1 MKKILLLSLLPLCA
15 CQYGEME
22 NVTENAFPI
31 LGIQAIVE
39 DVIHSRTES
48 YVGKSYFSEAD
59 QIGLFLPEK
68 DIPYCWTYRNGGIW
82 ESEIPLFWPDKT
94 KVLQFSAFYPYRET
108 ASADKIPMPDL
119 SLQQGVWS
127 DIGRFDFLVAR
138 TSCSYATS
146 HEGKIPFTGESS
158 FRHIY
163 SLLVLRFVDS
173 SDEKEQGTTF
183 LRRLSVE
190 GKGILAAHEYNLEKQ
205 KMQPLDTDLRNQ
217 QTNTWSVS
225 WEAEQMKIGNDGY
238 TVPLLI
244 NPSAQ
249 SLPLSLQV
257 SYTSDE
263 MRHTADIR
271 TPEIRF
277 ESGKRYK
284 YTVKIKNEGLV
295 LVEGSIAE
303 WEEGV
308 DMGEFVISTRKTDN
322 KFY

>member
-48 YVGKSYFSEAD
+48 YVGKTYFSEAD

-205 KMQPLDTDLRNQ
+205 MMQPLDTDLRNQ

>member
-108 ASADKIPMPDL
+108 VSADKIPMPDL

>member
-119 SLQQGVWS
+119 NLQQGVWS

>member
-15 CQYGEME
+15 CQYGEVE
-22 NVTENAFPI
+22 NVTEAAFPI
-31 LGIQAIVE
+31 LGIQAMVKDAE
-39 DVIHSRTES
+39 PSRTEP
-48 YVGKSYFSEAD
+48 YGEKSYFSEAD

-68 DIPYCWTYRNGGIW
+68 DIPYCWTYRSGGIW
-82 ESEIPLFWPDKT
+82 ESEVPLFWPDKT

-127 DIGRFDFLVAR
+127 DIERFDFLVAR

-173 SDEKEQGTTF
+173 SDEKEQGATF

-190 GKGILAAHEYNLEKQ
+190 GKGIFAAHEYNLEKQ
-205 KMQPLDTDLRNQ
+205 MMQLLDTDLRGQ

-244 NPSAQ
+244 NPSVQ
-249 SLPLSLQV
+249 SLPLLLQV
-257 SYTSDE
+257 SYTSDGI
-263 MRHTADIR
+263 RHTADIR
-271 TPEIRF
+271 TPEVRF

-284 YTVKIKNEGLV
+284 YTVKIQKDHLFLE
-295 LVEGSIAE
+295 ESSIAD
-303 WEEGV
+303 WEEGM
-308 DMGEFVISTRKTDN
+308 DLGEIVINARKIEN

>member
-68 DIPYCWTYRNGGIW
+68 DIPYCWTYQNGGIW

>member
-146 HEGKIPFTGESS
+146 YEGKIPFTGESS

>member
-271 TPEIRF
+271 TPETRF